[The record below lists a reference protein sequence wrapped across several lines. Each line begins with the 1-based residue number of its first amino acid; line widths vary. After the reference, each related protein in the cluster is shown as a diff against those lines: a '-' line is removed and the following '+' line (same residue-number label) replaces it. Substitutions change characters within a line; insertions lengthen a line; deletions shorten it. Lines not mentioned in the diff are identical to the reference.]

1 MKTNDVK
8 AMIEVLSVHAG
19 VLIVKADQQGAK
31 QPPLPYGQY
40 KVTSPHIKG
49 RGRGNVTQYTEGES
63 VYERLTTQPL
73 MSISFSFFHVDED
86 LSRELAVLAH
96 GWFQFAGALYFI
108 DEGTAVH
115 RLGNVENRTTHIVNH
130 YEYKHGFDVQVRSK
144 HHIDREMEWIEKAN
158 IQQEGN

>member
-1 MKTNDVK
+1 MKSDDIK
-8 AMIEVLSVHAG
+8 AMIEVLSAHTG
-19 VLIVKADQQGAK
+19 ILIVKTDQQGAK

-49 RGRGNVTQYTEGES
+49 RGRGHVTQYTEAER

-73 MSISFSFFHVDED
+73 MSISFSFFHIDEES
-86 LSRELAVLAH
+86 SRELAVQTH
-96 GWFQFAGALYFI
+96 GWFQFAGGLHFI
-108 DEGTAVH
+108 DEGIAIG

-130 YEYKHGFDVQVRSK
+130 YEYKHGFDVQIRSE